1 MNRRASRSLYL
12 VLLPLLLLLCGYSC
26 DAPLSPGYRT
36 IKESDQVR
44 FVPGDPP
51 ALQIAAHYK
60 FENSGTADLTFIDV
74 ALPNRRAFGLQDLQ
88 VTVNGSQVTPSGLSQ
103 AEQDSQTNLLRIP
116 VDPPWARK
124 QTRDV
129 SIEYAFRS
137 PTNRGPRITLGKDD
151 FHLGSQRWFPQ
162 FQPPKHLLARAPS
175 RPDRTDY
182 TIRVPADF
190 LVLARGTPKGKKTAG
205 SEIEYRFELSKDDLP
220 PYIVAGSYM
229 QGPAG
234 RNSQSASFWTLQPLK
249 GDPAPAEQEI
259 TSAWHTLET
268 VFGPLDKNIA
278 APHIVESAQLRGSD
292 QSEEGPAAAAAFP
305 GGAIVNPAALD
316 LGVDSSQFLDMVSRA
331 LAHNWFG
338 DELAPTPD
346 AALGMGEGLPEY
358 ATIVIEEARNG
369 PAARRD
375 RILRYLRRYEE
386 ARKQA
391 NETPLGLTMMTDP
404 IAQRRIAL
412 AKAPLFY
419 VELEDICGESP
430 MRSGLAYLVA
440 LLRGQEIGYD
450 DLRSALEQA
459 TNRNLA
465 GPFRVWLNEKGIPQ
479 DFLDRYPLSSAV
491 LENGQ

>member
-1 MNRRASRSLYL
+1 M
-12 VLLPLLLLLCGYSC
+12 
-26 DAPLSPGYRT
+26 
-36 IKESDQVR
+36 KESHQVR

-51 ALQIAAHYK
+51 ELRIAAQYK
-60 FENSGTADLTFIDV
+60 FENSGTADLTFIDIV
-74 ALPNRRAFGLQDLQ
+74 LPNRNSFGRQDLQ
-88 VTVNGSQVTPSGLSQ
+88 VTVNGSQMASSALSQ
-103 AEQDSQTNLLRIP
+103 PDQESQPNLLRIP
-116 VDPPWARK
+116 FNPPWLRR
-124 QTRDV
+124 QTRDI
-129 SIEYAFRS
+129 SIEYGFRS
-137 PTNRGPRITLGKDD
+137 PANRGPRITLDQEG
-151 FHLGSQRWFPQ
+151 FHLGSRGWLPQ
-162 FQPPKHLLARAPS
+162 FQPPKHLLAGAPS

-190 LVLARGTPKGKKTAG
+190 LVLARGTPKGKKMAG
-205 SEIEYRFELSKDDLP
+205 SEIEYRFELSRDDLP
-220 PYIVAGSYM
+220 SYIVAGRYM
-229 QGPAG
+229 QWPAS
-234 RNSQSASFWTLQPLK
+234 RESESAVFWTLQPLK

-268 VFGPLDKNIA
+268 AFGLLDKNIA
-278 APHIVESAQLRGSD
+278 APHIVESAQLRRSAQGD
-292 QSEEGPAAAAAFP
+292 EDGPEAAAAFP

-346 AALGMGEGLPEY
+346 AALGIGEGLPQY

-391 NETPLGLTMMTDP
+391 NETPLGLTMLTDP

-412 AKAPLFY
+412 AKAPLFFI
-419 VELEDICGESP
+419 ELEDICGESP
-430 MRSGLAYLVA
+430 MRGALKHLVE
-440 LLRGQEIGYD
+440 LLRGQELGYD

-465 GPFRVWLNEKGIPQ
+465 GPFRVWLNEKGIPR

>member
-1 MNRRASRSLYL
+1 LNRRASRSLYL
-12 VLLPLLLLLCGYSC
+12 VLIPVLLLLCAYSC
-26 DAPLSPGYRT
+26 DAPVSTGYST
-36 IKESDQVR
+36 LKESDQVR

-51 ALQIAAHYK
+51 ALQISAHYK
-60 FENSGTADLTFIDV
+60 FENSGTSDLTFIDV
-74 ALPNRRAFGLQDLQ
+74 ALPNQRSFGREDLQ
-88 VTVNGSQVTPSGLSQ
+88 VTVNGSQVTPSALSQ
-103 AEQDSQTNLLRIP
+103 GEQDAQTNLLRILL
-116 VDPPWARK
+116 DPPWPRR
-124 QTRDV
+124 QTRDL
-129 SIEYAFRS
+129 SIEYAFHS
-137 PTNRGPRITLGKDD
+137 PTNRGPRITLDKDD
-151 FHLGSQRWFPQ
+151 FHLGSRGWFPQ
-162 FQPPKHLLARAPS
+162 FQAPKHVMARAPS

-190 LVLARGTPKGKKTAG
+190 LVLARGTPKGQKKIG

-220 PYIVAGSYM
+220 PYIVAGRYM
-229 QGPAG
+229 QWPAG
-234 RNSQSASFWTLQPLK
+234 RNPQSAAFWTIQPLK
-249 GDPAPAEQEI
+249 GDPAPAAEEI
-259 TSAWHTLET
+259 TAAWRTLQT

-278 APHIVESAQLRGSD
+278 VPHIVESAQLRRSA
-292 QSEEGPAAAAAFP
+292 QSEEGPDAAAAFP

-316 LGVDSSQFLDMVSRA
+316 LGINSDQFLDMVSRA

-346 AALGMGEGLPEY
+346 AALGIGEGLPEY

-369 PAARRD
+369 AAARRN

-412 AKAPLFY
+412 AKAPLFFI
-419 VELEDICGESP
+419 ELEDICGEGP
-430 MRSGLAYLVA
+430 MRSGLEYIVA
-440 LLRGQEIGYD
+440 LLRGQEVGYD

-459 TNRNLA
+459 SNRNLA
-465 GPFRVWLNEKGIPQ
+465 MPFRVWLNEKGIPQ

-491 LENGQ
+491 LQTGQ

>member
-1 MNRRASRSLYL
+1 M
-12 VLLPLLLLLCGYSC
+12 
-26 DAPLSPGYRT
+26 
-36 IKESDQVR
+36 KESDQVR

-60 FENSGTADLTFIDV
+60 FENSGTTDLTFIDV
-74 ALPNRRAFGLQDLQ
+74 GLPNQRAFGLQDLQ
-88 VTVNGSQVTPSGLSQ
+88 VTVNGSQVTPSALSQ
-103 AEQDSQTNLLRIP
+103 GEQDSQTNLLRLP
-116 VDPPWARK
+116 LDSPWARK
-124 QTRDV
+124 QTRDI

-137 PTNRGPRITLGKDD
+137 PANRGPRITLDKDN
-151 FHLGSQRWFPQ
+151 FHLGSQGWFPQ
-162 FQPPKHLLARAPS
+162 FQSPKHLLARAPS

-190 LVLARGTPKGKKTAG
+190 LVLARGTPKGKKKAG

-220 PYIVAGSYM
+220 PYIVAGRYT

-234 RNSQSASFWTLQPLK
+234 RNSQSGSFWTIQPLK

-259 TSAWHTLET
+259 TAAWRTLET
-268 VFGPLDKNIA
+268 AFGSLDKNIA
-278 APHIVESAQLRGSD
+278 VPHIVESAQLHRSAQG
-292 QSEEGPAAAAAFP
+292 EEGPATAAAFP

-316 LGVDSSQFLDMVSRA
+316 LGVDSAQFLDIVSHA

-346 AALGMGEGLPEY
+346 ADLGIGEGLPEY

-375 RILRYLRRYEE
+375 RILRYLRRYDE
-386 ARKQA
+386 ARKNA
-391 NETPLGLTMMTDP
+391 GETPLGLTMMTDP

-419 VELEDICGESP
+419 VELEDICGEGP
-430 MRSGLAYLVA
+430 MRSGLAHLVA

>member
-1 MNRRASRSLYL
+1 MNRPVSRSLYF
-12 VLLPLLLLLCGYSC
+12 VLLPTLVLLCGYSC
-26 DAPLSPGYRT
+26 DAPLAPGYRAV
-36 IKESDQVR
+36 KESDQVR

-51 ALQIAAHYK
+51 ALRIAAQYK
-60 FENSGTADLTFIDV
+60 FENSGTADFTFIDV
-74 ALPNRRAFGLQDLQ
+74 VLPDRNSFGRQDLQ
-88 VTVNGSQVTPSGLSQ
+88 VKVNGSQIAQPALSQ
-103 AEQDSQTNLLRIP
+103 PDQDSQPSLLRITF
-116 VDPPWARK
+116 DPPWTRK
-124 QTRDV
+124 QVRDI

-137 PTNRGPRITLGKDD
+137 PANRGSRITLEKDG
-151 FHLGSQRWFPQ
+151 FHLGSREWFPQ
-162 FQPPKHLLARAPS
+162 FQVPKHLLARAPG

-190 LVLARGTPKGKKTAG
+190 LVLARGQPKGRKKAG
-205 SEIEYRFELSKDDLP
+205 SEVEYRFQLSKDDLP
-220 PYIVAGSYM
+220 PYIVAGRYM
-229 QGPAG
+229 QWPVN
-234 RNSQSASFWTLQPLK
+234 RNSQSAVFWTLQPLK
-249 GDPAPAEQEI
+249 GDSAPAEQEI
-259 TSAWHTLET
+259 SSAWHTLET
-268 VFGPLDKNIA
+268 AFGPLDKNIA
-278 APHIVESAQLRGSD
+278 APHIVESTQLRRSAQG
-292 QSEEGPAAAAAFP
+292 EEDPAVAAAFP

-346 AALGMGEGLPEY
+346 AALGIGEGLPEY

-369 PAARRD
+369 PVARRD
-375 RILRYLRRYEE
+375 RILRYLQRYEE

-391 NETPLGLTMMTDP
+391 SETPLGLTMMTDP

-412 AKAPLFY
+412 AKAPLFFI
-419 VELEDICGESP
+419 ELENTCGEGP
-430 MRSGLAYLVA
+430 MRSGLAHLVA
-440 LLRGQEIGYD
+440 LLRGEELGYD

-491 LENGQ
+491 

>member
-1 MNRRASRSLYL
+1 M
-12 VLLPLLLLLCGYSC
+12 
-26 DAPLSPGYRT
+26 
-36 IKESDQVR
+36 
-44 FVPGDPP
+44 
-51 ALQIAAHYK
+51 
-60 FENSGTADLTFIDV
+60 
-74 ALPNRRAFGLQDLQ
+74 
-88 VTVNGSQVTPSGLSQ
+88 
-103 AEQDSQTNLLRIP
+103 
-116 VDPPWARK
+116 
-124 QTRDV
+124 
-129 SIEYAFRS
+129 
-137 PTNRGPRITLGKDD
+137 
-151 FHLGSQRWFPQ
+151 
-162 FQPPKHLLARAPS
+162 
-175 RPDRTDY
+175 
-182 TIRVPADF
+182 
-190 LVLARGTPKGKKTAG
+190 
-205 SEIEYRFELSKDDLP
+205 
-220 PYIVAGSYM
+220 
-229 QGPAG
+229 
-234 RNSQSASFWTLQPLK
+234 
-249 GDPAPAEQEI
+249 
-259 TSAWHTLET
+259 
-268 VFGPLDKNIA
+268 
-278 APHIVESAQLRGSD
+278 
-292 QSEEGPAAAAAFP
+292 
-305 GGAIVNPAALD
+305 NPAALD
-316 LGVDSSQFLDMVSRA
+316 LGIDSSQFLDMVSHA

-419 VELEDICGESP
+419 VELEDICGEAP
-430 MRSGLAYLVA
+430 MRSGLAHLVA

-491 LENGQ
+491 LENGPVSLAYEYLRALRDRDRHASRAHRCNHPLT

>member
-12 VLLPLLLLLCGYSC
+12 VLFPILLLLCGYSC
-26 DAPLSPGYRT
+26 DAPLAPGYLA
-36 IKESDQVR
+36 IKESGQVR
-44 FVPGDPP
+44 FLPSDPP
-51 ALQIAAHYK
+51 TLQITAHYK
-60 FENSGTADLTFIDV
+60 FENSGTSDLTFIDV
-74 ALPNRRAFGLQDLQ
+74 ALPNQRAFGLQDLE
-88 VTVNGSQVTPSGLSQ
+88 VTVNGSQVTPSALSQ
-103 AEQDSQTNLLRIP
+103 GDQYSQTNILRLP
-116 VDPPWARK
+116 LDPPWARK

-137 PTNRGPRITLGKDD
+137 PTNRGPRITLDKDD
-151 FHLGSQRWFPQ
+151 FHLGSQGWFPQ
-162 FQPPKHLLARAPS
+162 FQPPKHLMARAPS

-190 LVLARGTPKGKKTAG
+190 LVLARGAPKGKKKTG
-205 SEIEYRFELSKDDLP
+205 SEIEYRFELSKDDLS
-220 PYIVAGSYM
+220 PYIVAGRYM
-229 QGPAG
+229 QWPAG

-249 GDPAPAEQEI
+249 GDPAPAGQEI

-268 VFGPLDKNIA
+268 AFGPLDKNVA
-278 APHIVESAQLRGSD
+278 APHIVESAQLRRSD
-292 QSEEGPAAAAAFP
+292 QSQEGPAAVTAFP

-316 LGVDSSQFLDMVSRA
+316 LGVDNSQFLDIVSHA

-346 AALGMGEGLPEY
+346 AALGLGEGLPEY

-375 RILRYLRRYEE
+375 RILRYLQRYEE

-391 NETPLGLTMMTDP
+391 NETPLGLTMLTDP

-412 AKAPLFY
+412 AKAPLFFI
-419 VELEDICGESP
+419 ELEDICGEAP
-430 MRSGLAYLVA
+430 MRSGLAHLVA
-440 LLRGQEIGYD
+440 LLRGQELGYD
-450 DLRSALEQA
+450 DLRSALEQT
-459 TNRNLA
+459 TNRDLA
-465 GPFRVWLNEKGIPQ
+465 KPFRVWLNEKGIPQ

-491 LENGQ
+491 LQNGQ